1 MKLSYALRALAAAA
15 MLTGAAG
22 AAQAQLVY
30 GEVGYMPLNVEA
42 SIGSFNVSA
51 KPTNVRGIIGVGLG
65 PLAIEGMASVSSK
78 DDTTRVAGFDS
89 GVRTEVSSIMG
100 VFLKPRIDIGPLQ
113 LYGRVGAAR
122 TELKVGSEK
131 ESGTNLAYGAGVSFS
146 LSSNLTLNAD
156 YMNYYDA
163 DRIKIDGVTVGL
175 GLQF

>member
-1 MKLSYALRALAAAA
+1 MRFSTPLRALAAAA
-15 MLTGAAG
+15 VLTGAAG

-30 GEVGYMPLNVEA
+30 GEVGYSPLKVT
-42 SIGSFNVSA
+42 GSLSGITVSA
-51 KPTNVRGIIGVGLG
+51 KPENLRAIIGVGLG

-89 GVRTEVSSIMG
+89 GVRTEVSNMVG
-100 VFLKPRIDIGPLQ
+100 VFLKPRVDIGPLQ
-113 LYGRVGAAR
+113 LYGRVGVAR
-122 TELKVGSEK
+122 TDLKVGNEK
-131 ESGTNLAYGAGVSFS
+131 ESGTNLAYGGGVSFN
-146 LSSNLTLNAD
+146 LTSNLTLNAD